1 MARQIGVLKRAAQTE
16 NNPRALVK
24 IFTSKT
30 AIRVLGE
37 DSKLYR
43 IIKMVYRARSASRRE
58 QGTLGQQVCTE
69 RARFHVRVHCGIFLT
84 YEMKTTKWCTP
95 GEWKLVSVRKMT
107 RRPVWS
113 FTRLERMRARKSE
126 CKRACNGSMLARQDG
141 NDAAAKIMTAILKN
155 HKT

>member
-69 RARFHVRVHCGIFLT
+69 RARCHVRVHCGMYCSSSTSPARECSGSRTLAST
-84 YEMKTTKWCTP
+84 LPVAC
-95 GEWKLVSVRKMT
+95 VRSSIDPT
-107 RRPVWS
+107 HV
-113 FTRLERMRARKSE
+113 RAR
-126 CKRACNGSMLARQDG
+126 C
-141 NDAAAKIMTAILKN
+141 
-155 HKT
+155 